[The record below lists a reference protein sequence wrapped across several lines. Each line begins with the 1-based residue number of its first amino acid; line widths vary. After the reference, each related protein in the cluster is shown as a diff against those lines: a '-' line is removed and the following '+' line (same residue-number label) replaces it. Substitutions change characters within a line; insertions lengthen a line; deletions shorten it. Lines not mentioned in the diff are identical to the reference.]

1 METRNITATEE
12 ILNLVLRIQDID
24 RSMSALKA
32 EKKRHV
38 ERIKEFLGGKPG
50 AAAKIGRYTLA
61 SWKPRRSFSTAL
73 FREDYPEMYEEYM
86 VESAAGSFSITDADL
101 SKLRN

>member
-1 METRNITATEE
+1 METRNIAATEE
-12 ILNLVLRIQDID
+12 ILDLVLRIHDID

-32 EKKRHV
+32 EKERHV

-50 AAAKIGRYTLA
+50 AAAKMGRYTLA
-61 SWKPRRSFSTAL
+61 SWKPRRSFSITL
-73 FREDYPEMYEEYM
+73 FREDHPEMYEEYM

-101 SKLRN
+101 SKFRN